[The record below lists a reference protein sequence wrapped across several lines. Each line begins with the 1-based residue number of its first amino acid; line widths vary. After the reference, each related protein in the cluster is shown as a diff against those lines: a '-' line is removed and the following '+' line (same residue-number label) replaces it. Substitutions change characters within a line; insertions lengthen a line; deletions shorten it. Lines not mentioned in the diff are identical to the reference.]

1 MNIPVISPDDLAE
14 LKFLMPDLDFA
25 DAERQAVLLAAGSSD
40 VNAAPGSG
48 KTTVLAAKLLLLAKK
63 WSHPARGICVL
74 SHTNVAR
81 EEIQRRLGGSAVG
94 ARLLAYPHFIGT
106 IHSFV
111 DRFLALPALRS
122 LGYTVDVVDDEV
134 FAKRAIARA
143 MKKPALWGWAQKDES
158 VKPMVGGLVYRGADL
173 LLDSEEGALPN
184 ATAKTYPLLK
194 EIKEQL
200 TSEGVFRY
208 ADMFAYAEL
217 LLTRYPAI
225 KSQLSRRFP
234 LVYLDE
240 MQDTSWEQEALLKRL
255 FDESVVV
262 QRYGDVNQR
271 ILLGKG
277 HFAQL
282 SFPKEGALPIS
293 TSKRFGPAI
302 AAAVSG
308 VRVGGNPVV
317 GTAAD
322 VQQPTLL
329 TYATERVGDVLNHFG
344 LLVLDRFEDE
354 QLRHRP
360 IKALCTRKQGNAQT
374 QIAGRTLLDY
384 WPAFL
389 EQARGTGGR
398 SERLWSLLSHPAE
411 PRVSGISMQSRAADT
426 KRAVLLVLRAGGSPH
441 IAGLRDGSQLLRRL
455 LDAGLD
461 TRGVRRLCRE
471 LAIHPNL
478 GATEN
483 GRAQAVELFAQYLH
497 PLLPV
502 GMNALRLQALPV
514 FEPPEKQ
521 PQQDEAQRLCRVTR
535 DDRVVEI
542 EIGTVASMKGET
554 HLATLV
560 LESLGHP
567 SRRFDLAE
575 ALPVLAGVK
584 VRDPK
589 MRESILSQFRNLYV
603 GMSRPTSF
611 LCLAVNQARVTAD
624 CIAALQ
630 KQGWEVEV
638 LS

>member
-1 MNIPVISPDDLAE
+1 MSIPVILPDDLAE
-14 LKFLMPDLDFA
+14 LKFLTPDLDFT

-63 WSHPARGICVL
+63 WPHDTRGICVL

-81 EEIQRRLGGSAVG
+81 EEIQRRLGATAVG

-106 IHSFV
+106 IHGFV

-122 LGYTVDVVDDEV
+122 MGHTVDVIDDEV

-143 MKKPALWGWAQKDES
+143 MKKPALWGWAQNDEG

-173 LLDSEEGALPN
+173 LLDSEDGTLPK

-208 ADMFAYAEL
+208 SDMFAYAEL
-217 LLTRYPAI
+217 LLTRYPTI

-271 ILLGKG
+271 ILVGKG
-277 HFAQL
+277 DIAQL

-308 VRVGGNPVV
+308 VQVGGKPVV
-317 GTAAD
+317 GTAVD
-322 VQQPTLL
+322 VHQPTLM
-329 TYATERVGDVLNHFG
+329 TYTTERVGDVLNHFG
-344 LLVLDRFEDE
+344 LLVLDRFKDE
-354 QLRHRP
+354 QLHHRP

-384 WPAFL
+384 WPAYL
-389 EQARGTGGR
+389 EQAGGTGGR

-411 PRVSGISMQSRAADT
+411 PWVGGIPMQSRAADA

-441 IAGLRDGSQLLRRL
+441 TVGLRDGSQLFKRL
-455 LDAGLD
+455 ADAGQD
-461 TRGVRRLCRE
+461 TRSVRQLCRE
-471 LAIHPNL
+471 LAITHNL
-478 GATEN
+478 GATDA
-483 GRAQAVELFAQYLH
+483 GRAQAVDLFTQYLH
-497 PLLPV
+497 PLLTA
-502 GMNALRLQALPV
+502 GMNPVKFQALPV
-514 FEPPEKQ
+514 FEAPEKL
-521 PQQDEAQRLCRVTR
+521 PHEDENQRLCRVTR
-535 DDRVVEI
+535 DDRVVDVK
-542 EIGTVASMKGET
+542 IGTVASMKGET

-567 SRRFDLAE
+567 SRRFDLEE
-575 ALPVLAGVK
+575 ALPLLAGVK
-584 VRDPK
+584 VRDPRMK
-589 MRESILSQFRNLYV
+589 ETILSQFRNLYV
-603 GMSRPTSF
+603 GMSRPTNF
-611 LCLAVNQARVTAD
+611 LCLAVNQARVSVE

-630 KQGWEVEV
+630 KKGWVVEV
-638 LS
+638 LT